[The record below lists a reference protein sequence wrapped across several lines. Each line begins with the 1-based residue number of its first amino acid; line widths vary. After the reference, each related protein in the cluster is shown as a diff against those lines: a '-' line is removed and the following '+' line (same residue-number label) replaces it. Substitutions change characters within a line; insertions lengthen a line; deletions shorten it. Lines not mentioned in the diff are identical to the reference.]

1 MNPEFVGL
9 AAGILTTL
17 SFLPQVIRIF
27 KTQSTKDISLS
38 MYLIFCT
45 GVCLWF
51 AYGLLINSWAI
62 LIANGMTIILSG
74 IVLVMKIRLKDQ

>member
-9 AAGILTTL
+9 AAGTLTTL
-17 SFLPQVIRIF
+17 SFLPQVIRVF
-27 KTQSTKDISLS
+27 KTRTAKDISLG

-45 GVCLWF
+45 GVCLWL
-51 AYGLLINSWAI
+51 AYGLLIDSWSI
-62 LIANGMTIILSG
+62 LIANSMTIVLSG